1 MEREKC
7 LEILKENVFNENLIK
22 HCIAVEAIMG
32 GLAEHFKEDVLKW
45 KLAGLLHDVDYE
57 KTKELPERHGL
68 ESIEILKEYMVE
80 EDILDAIKGHNEMLG
95 FERNT
100 MIAKALFCADQL
112 SGLIVASTLVLPSKK
127 ISDLNTDS
135 ILRKFKEKSFAKGA
149 KRENILLCET
159 DLNLKLE
166 DFVSLALK
174 AMQEVNK
181 DIGL

>member
-1 MEREKC
+1 M
-7 LEILKENVFNENLIK
+7 EILKENVFNENLIK

-32 GLAEHFKEDVLKW
+32 GLAEHFNEDVLKW

-68 ESIEILKEYMVE
+68 ESIEILKEYMIE
-80 EDILDAIKGHNEMLG
+80 EDVLDAIKGHNEMLG

-100 MIAKALFCADQL
+100 KIAKALFCADQL

-127 ISDLNTDS
+127 ISDLNMDS